1 MISLSAA
8 KRKWNVVRKIRIA
21 AKREKVKQHAVQL
34 QKPVKTDLAVKMEFA
49 KREMQNAAKKNLKLA
64 AKMKAK
70 KRKKIS
76 AVSK

>member
-21 AKREKVKQHAVQL
+21 AKREKVKHAVQL
-34 QKPVKTDLAVKMEFA
+34 QKPVKTDLAVKMGFA

-64 AKMKAK
+64 ANMKAK